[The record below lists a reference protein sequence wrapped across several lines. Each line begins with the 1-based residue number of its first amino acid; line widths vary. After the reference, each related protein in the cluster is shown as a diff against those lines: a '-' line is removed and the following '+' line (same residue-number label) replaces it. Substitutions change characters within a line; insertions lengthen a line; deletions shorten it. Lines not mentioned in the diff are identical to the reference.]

1 MLAQEALEE
10 LQGLELQV
18 HSVTLEEAV
27 GLQLV
32 DYHTFLG
39 LTMLQCLR
47 LIWLPLHFQQKFQ
60 GYDTHYLYT

>member
-18 HSVTLEEAV
+18 HSVMLEVAV
-27 GLQLV
+27 GSQLK

-39 LTMLQCLR
+39 LAMLQFLR
-47 LIWLPLHFQQKFQ
+47 LI
-60 GYDTHYLYT
+60 

>member
-1 MLAQEALEE
+1 MLEQEAPEE
-10 LQGLELQV
+10 LLGLELQV

-27 GLQLV
+27 DSQLK

-39 LTMLQCLR
+39 LAMLQCLR
-47 LIWLPLHFQQKFQ
+47 LIWLPQHFQQKFQ

>member
-18 HSVTLEEAV
+18 HSVMLEVAV
-27 GLQLV
+27 GSQLK

-39 LTMLQCLR
+39 LAMLQFLR
-47 LIWLPLHFQQKFQ
+47 LIWLPQHFQQKFQ